1 MKYLRGSV
9 YDADLEPVRV
19 SEQGGVRRPVIIVSR
34 NTINRVSP
42 VVTILPFTDARN
54 ISRTYPTDV
63 LVKAPEGGLSADSVA
78 MATQIRTIAKA
89 RLSNHRGELSS
100 TSVATIDDA
109 IRLALDL

>member
-9 YDADLEPVRV
+9 YDADLEPVRG
-19 SEQGGVRRPVIIVSR
+19 SEQGGGSRPAVIVSR
-34 NTINRVSP
+34 NATNSVSP

-63 LVKAPEGGLSADSVA
+63 LVRAPEGGLSVDSVA
-78 MATQIRTIAKA
+78 LATQIRTIAKT
-89 RLSNHRGELSS
+89 RLSRHRGELNSIS
-100 TSVATIDDA
+100 AAAIDDA